1 MDVFLILIG
10 LVILCGVGF
19 IVFKLSTNSEDP
31 SVEENQKRKL
41 DELNQMKEILSLEF
55 KNLANEIFDEKSKKM
70 SDSNKENLS
79 NILNPLKEN
88 IERFERKVE
97 TTNKE
102 ALEFNTILK
111 SEINHLKNET
121 NKMRDDATNLANA
134 LRGESKTQGD
144 WGEQQ
149 MESILQAAGL
159 EKNIHYL
166 KEKNLKTE
174 NLDNQRLDY
183 IVKLPGDKC
192 IIIDS
197 KVSLVAYV
205 NYYNAD
211 NKEDEKMFLKEHLKS
226 INTHITSLSNKNYQN
241 LDINQPDYILM
252 FMANEPAF
260 KLAVLEDVTIY
271 NKAINK
277 NIVMVTNSTL
287 FATLKTIS
295 YMWKQDKANKN
306 AIEIARQAGS
316 LYDKFISFSEDLL
329 KVGNNINSTK
339 NIYDEAM
346 KKLTDGKDNLVRKSE
361 RLRELGAK
369 TSKTI
374 NPKLIDRANE
384 NQIENNEKRNKEPIK

>member
-1 MDVFLILIG
+1 MDVFLIFIG

-19 IVFKLSTNSEDP
+19 IVFKLSTNYEGP
-31 SVEENQKRKL
+31 SIEENQKRKL

-70 SDSNKENLS
+70 TDSNKENLS

-111 SEINHLKNET
+111 SEISHLKNET

-149 MESILQAAGL
+149 MESILQATGL

-174 NLDNQRLDY
+174 SLDNQRLDY

-374 NPKLIDRANE
+374 NKKLIDRANE
-384 NQIENNEKRNKEPIK
+384 TQIENNEKRNKESIK

>member
-1 MDVFLILIG
+1 MDYFLLFIG
-10 LVILCGVGF
+10 LLTLSALGYTIY
-19 IVFKLSTNSEDP
+19 KLNNKSEPIDDP
-31 SVEENQKRKL
+31 RKRL
-41 DELNQMKEILSLEF
+41 DEINQMKEILTLEF
-55 KNLANEIFDEKSKKM
+55 KNLANEIIDEKTKKIGEI
-70 SDSNKENLS
+70 NKENLS

-88 IERFERKVE
+88 IERFEKKVE
-97 TTNKE
+97 SSNKDAVE
-102 ALEFNTILK
+102 YNAILK

-121 NKMRDDATNLANA
+121 LKMRDDANNLANA

-149 MESILQAAGL
+149 METILNAAGL
-159 EKNIHYL
+159 EKNIHYE
-166 KEKNLKTE
+166 KEKNIKNE

-205 NYYNAD
+205 NYYNTED
-211 NKEDEKMFLKEHLKS
+211 KEERKHYLKEHLKS
-226 INTHITSLSNKNYQN
+226 INTHITTLSNKNYQD

-260 KLAVLEDVTIY
+260 KLAVLEDVSIY
-271 NKAINK
+271 NKAIDR

-287 FATLKTIS
+287 FATLKTVA

-316 LYDKFISFSEDLL
+316 LYDKFQSFSEDLI
-329 KVGNNINSTK
+329 KVGNNLNTTK
-339 NIYDEAM
+339 NTYEDAM
-346 KKLTDGKDNLVRKSE
+346 NKLTEGKDNLVRKTE

-369 TSKTI
+369 TSKKI
-374 NPKLIDRANE
+374 NPKLIERSE
-384 NQIENNEKRNKEPIK
+384 